1 MAILVHAVIERDL
14 QTGILVGSV
23 PGLAGAHTQGRS
35 IEEVRENLREAL
47 VLLREQYQL
56 QLHSEFIGTTVVH
69 VS

>member
-35 IEEVRENLREAL
+35 VEEVRENLREVL
-47 VLLREQYQL
+47 VLLREQQQL
-56 QLHSEFIGTTVVH
+56 QLDSEFIGTTVVH
-69 VS
+69 VP